1 MPRGF
6 TPRGFR
12 IAALALAALGALV
25 PAGARAPGLPG
36 PMTLTGGQ
44 RITLA
49 DLRGRVV
56 VINYWASW
64 CVPCRAEIPLLAR
77 YYRAHMAQGLVV
89 IGISV
94 DPGANGRGQ
103 VTASVIPYP
112 QASWVGGSDI
122 AVTAVPMSYVI
133 DRHGRVRYAKA
144 EAFSPRTLDAVLR
157 PLLAER

>member
-1 MPRGF
+1 M
-6 TPRGFR
+6 
-12 IAALALAALGALV
+12 AALKRLCILAMAVALSG
-25 PAGARAPGLPG
+25 PAVAGTPALPG

-77 YYRAHMAQGLVV
+77 YYRTHLPQGLVV

-103 VTASVIPYP
+103 ATASMIPYP
-112 QASWVGGSDI
+112 QANWVGGPDI
-122 AVTAVPMSYVI
+122 ALSAVPMSYVI

-144 EAFSPRTLDAVLR
+144 AVFTAQSLDAVVR

>member
-6 TPRGFR
+6 K
-12 IAALALAALGALV
+12 IAALALAALGVQV
-25 PAGARAPGLPG
+25 PATAGTPGLPG

-44 RITLA
+44 RITLG

-103 VTASVIPYP
+103 ATASVIPYP

-144 EAFSPRTLDAVLR
+144 EAFNARTLDAVVR

>member
-1 MPRGF
+1 MRSIRHLG
-6 TPRGFR
+6 
-12 IAALALAALGALV
+12 IVAAAAALAV
-25 PAGARAPGLPG
+25 PATAGSPGLPG

-44 RITLA
+44 LIKLE

-77 YYRAHMAQGLVV
+77 YYRTHLSQGLVV

-94 DPGANGRGQ
+94 DPGANGQGQ
-103 VTASVIPYP
+103 ATASTIPYP
-112 QASWVGGSDI
+112 QASQVGGADI
-122 AVTAVPMSYVI
+122 ALTAVPMSYVI

-144 EAFSPRTLDAVLR
+144 IAFNARSLDAVVR

>member
-1 MPRGF
+1 MLKRLC
-6 TPRGFR
+6 
-12 IAALALAALGALV
+12 ILAAALTLNGAAV
-25 PAGARAPGLPG
+25 AGTPGLPG

-44 RITLA
+44 RIKLE

-64 CVPCRAEIPLLAR
+64 CVPCRAEIPLLAH
-77 YYRAHMAQGLVV
+77 YYRTHLSQGLVV

-94 DPGANGRGQ
+94 DPGANGQGQ
-103 VTASVIPYP
+103 ATASAIPYP
-112 QASWVGGSDI
+112 QASQVGGADI
-122 AVTAVPMSYVI
+122 ALTAVPMSYVI

-144 EAFSPRTLDAVLR
+144 TAFTAQSLDAVVR

>member
-1 MPRGF
+1 MRG
-6 TPRGFR
+6 GFR
-12 IAALALAALGALV
+12 TILALAVLGLQA
-25 PAGARAPGLPG
+25 PASAGIAGLPG

-44 RITLA
+44 RLSLA
-49 DLRGRVV
+49 DLRGRVI

-64 CVPCRAEIPLLAR
+64 CVPCRAEIPLLSR
-77 YYRAHMAQGLVV
+77 YYREHLAQGLVV

-103 VTASVIPYP
+103 ATASAIPYP
-112 QASWVGGSDI
+112 QATSVGGPDI
-122 AVTAVPMSYVI
+122 AVSAVPMSYVI

-144 EAFSPRTLDAVLR
+144 EAFTAKSLDAVVR

>member
-1 MPRGF
+1 MQSGRALL
-6 TPRGFR
+6 TLAAA
-12 IAALALAALGALV
+12 AALTV
-25 PAGARAPGLPG
+25 PVSAGYAGLPG

-44 RITLA
+44 RMTLG

-77 YYRAHMAQGLVV
+77 YYREHLSQGLVV

-94 DPGANGRGQ
+94 DPGVDGRGQ
-103 VTASVIPYP
+103 ATAGSIPYP
-112 QASWVGGSDI
+112 QATWVGGPDI
-122 AVTAVPMSYVI
+122 AVSAVPTSYVI
-133 DRHGRVRYAKA
+133 DRHGRVRYAKTEIFTA
-144 EAFSPRTLDAVLR
+144 KSLDAVVR